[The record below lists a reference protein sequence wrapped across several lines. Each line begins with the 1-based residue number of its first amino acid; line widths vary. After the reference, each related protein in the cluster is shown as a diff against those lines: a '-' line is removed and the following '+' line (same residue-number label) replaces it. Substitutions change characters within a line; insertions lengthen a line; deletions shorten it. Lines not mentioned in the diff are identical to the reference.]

1 MKLIDFANDK
11 RLNRLRRTINAE
23 LTDWRPDKTD
33 EPTQPTQPDKTD
45 ETDETDKPDKT
56 DKTDKPDNGK
66 TPTGSC
72 DKPSSRESK
81 SVLPLGEVKV
91 NGRHRSPP

>member
-33 EPTQPTQPDKTD
+33 EPTQPTQPDEPDKPDKTD
-45 ETDETDKPDKT
+45 ETDET
-56 DKTDKPDNGK
+56 DNGK

-72 DKPSSRESK
+72 EGPCSRESK

>member
-45 ETDETDKPDKT
+45 ETDETDKPD
-56 DKTDKPDNGK
+56 NGK

-72 DKPSSRESK
+72 DKPSSRKSK